1 MNIVSQK
8 HPTRIIVFAI
18 TVTIAALLGFLIA
31 GRQAH
36 AESVTASSDS
46 HIVTVHD
53 DGVDKGFIT
62 NKPTLR
68 EALQEADIPID
79 PKDRTEPALDE
90 KLVARSYQV
99 NVYRARPVLV
109 IDGANQFKVITSY
122 RTGKQIA
129 KEAGLSLHEEDIATL
144 TTATDITETGAAEVL
159 HVKRATKVTFVFYGK
174 SLEVHTFART
184 VGELVSQKSII
195 PQANDTLMPAASAP
209 VVADMKIEL
218 WRNGEQTVTVDEDI
232 AFETQQVRDANKDKG
247 FKEIQTPGVNGKK
260 TVTYKITM
268 QNGKEVKRD
277 VVNSVT
283 TKEPVKQVE
292 TIGVKGVY
300 TTPSENESITW
311 NFLIANGFSREQTA
325 GIMGNL
331 MQEHGFQTSGDGL
344 AQWTGSRKAR
354 LMSMPD
360 PYSIQTQLDF
370 LMSELNGG
378 YSRAKAKILAS
389 TTVEGATVAFQ
400 NDFERCGVC
409 VEGRRIQFA
418 YNILASH

>member
-18 TVTIAALLGFLIA
+18 TVAIAALLGFVIA

-218 WRNGEQTVTVDEDI
+218 WRNGEQTVTVDEEVP
-232 AFETQQVRDANKDKG
+232 FSTEQVKDANRATG
-247 FKEIQTPGVNGKK
+247 FKEVKTAGVNGKK
-260 TVTYKITM
+260 SVTYKITM
-268 QNGKEVKRD
+268 HNGKEVKRE
-277 VVNSVT
+277 VINSVT
-283 TKEPVKQVE
+283 TEEPIKQVE
-292 TIGVKGVY
+292 TVGTKVELPAG
-300 TTPSENESITW
+300 SHSDW
-311 NFLIANGFSREQTA
+311 MRAA
-325 GIMGNL
+325 GISEGDFGIAEWL
-331 MQEHGFQTSGDGL
+331 IQKESGWNPNAINKSSGACGL
-344 AQWTGSRKAR
+344 VQALPCSKLGPNWNDPVVPLRWGDAYVKCRYGSWSGA
-354 LMSMPD
+354 
-360 PYSIQTQLDF
+360 YSF
-370 LMSELNGG
+370 WSANHW
-378 YSRAKAKILAS
+378 Y
-389 TTVEGATVAFQ
+389 
-400 NDFERCGVC
+400 
-409 VEGRRIQFA
+409 
-418 YNILASH
+418 

>member
-18 TVTIAALLGFLIA
+18 TVAIAALLGFLIA

-144 TTATDITETGAAEVL
+144 TTATDITETGTAEVL

-218 WRNGEQTVTVDEDI
+218 WRNGEQTVTVDEEVP
-232 AFETQQVRDANKDKG
+232 FSTEQVKDANRATG
-247 FKEIQTPGVNGKK
+247 FKEVKTAGVNGKK
-260 TVTYKITM
+260 SVTYKITM
-268 QNGKEVKRD
+268 HNGKEVKRE
-277 VVNSVT
+277 VINSLT
-283 TKEPVKQVE
+283 TKEPIKQVE
-292 TIGVKGVY
+292 TVGTKVELPAGSHSDWMRAAGIAESDFGIAEWLIQKESGWNPNAVNKSSGACGLVQALPCSKLGPNWNDPVVALRWGDAYVKGRY
-300 TTPSENESITW
+300 GSWSGAYAFW
-311 NFLIANGFSREQTA
+311 SAN
-325 GIMGNL
+325 
-331 MQEHGFQTSGDGL
+331 H
-344 AQWTGSRKAR
+344 W
-354 LMSMPD
+354 
-360 PYSIQTQLDF
+360 Y
-370 LMSELNGG
+370 
-378 YSRAKAKILAS
+378 
-389 TTVEGATVAFQ
+389 
-400 NDFERCGVC
+400 
-409 VEGRRIQFA
+409 
-418 YNILASH
+418 

>member
-159 HVKRATKVTFVFYGK
+159 YVKRATKVTFVFYGK

-218 WRNGEQTVTVDEDI
+218 WRNGEQTVTVDEEVP
-232 AFETQQVRDANKDKG
+232 FSTEQVKDANRATG
-247 FKEIQTPGVNGKK
+247 FKEVKTAGVNGKK
-260 TVTYKITM
+260 SVTYKITM
-268 QNGKEVKRD
+268 HNGKEVKRE
-277 VVNSVT
+277 VINSVT
-283 TKEPVKQVE
+283 TEEPIKQVE
-292 TIGVKGVY
+292 TVGTKVELPAGSHSDWMRAAGISEGDFGIAEWLIQKESGWNPNAVNKSSGACGLVQALPCSKLGPNWNDPVVALRWGDAYVKGRY
-300 TTPSENESITW
+300 GSWSGAYAFW
-311 NFLIANGFSREQTA
+311 SAN
-325 GIMGNL
+325 
-331 MQEHGFQTSGDGL
+331 H
-344 AQWTGSRKAR
+344 W
-354 LMSMPD
+354 
-360 PYSIQTQLDF
+360 Y
-370 LMSELNGG
+370 
-378 YSRAKAKILAS
+378 
-389 TTVEGATVAFQ
+389 
-400 NDFERCGVC
+400 
-409 VEGRRIQFA
+409 
-418 YNILASH
+418 

>member
-218 WRNGEQTVTVDEDI
+218 WRNGEQTVTVDEEVP
-232 AFETQQVRDANKDKG
+232 FSTEQVKDANRATG
-247 FKEIQTPGVNGKK
+247 FKEVKTAGVNGKK
-260 TVTYKITM
+260 SVTYKITM
-268 QNGKEVKRD
+268 HNGKEVKRE
-277 VVNSVT
+277 VINSVT
-283 TKEPVKQVE
+283 TEEPIKQVE
-292 TIGVKGVY
+292 TVGTKVELPAGSHSDWMRAAGISEGDFGIAEWLIQKESGWNPNAVNKSSGACGLVQALPCSKLGPNWNDPVVALRWGDAYVKGRY
-300 TTPSENESITW
+300 GSWSGAYAFW
-311 NFLIANGFSREQTA
+311 SAN
-325 GIMGNL
+325 
-331 MQEHGFQTSGDGL
+331 H
-344 AQWTGSRKAR
+344 W
-354 LMSMPD
+354 
-360 PYSIQTQLDF
+360 Y
-370 LMSELNGG
+370 
-378 YSRAKAKILAS
+378 
-389 TTVEGATVAFQ
+389 
-400 NDFERCGVC
+400 
-409 VEGRRIQFA
+409 
-418 YNILASH
+418 

>member
-18 TVTIAALLGFLIA
+18 TVAIAALLGFVIA

-218 WRNGEQTVTVDEDI
+218 WRNGEQTVTVDEEVP
-232 AFETQQVRDANKDKG
+232 FSTEQVKDANRATG
-247 FKEIQTPGVNGKK
+247 FKEVKTAGVNGKK
-260 TVTYKITM
+260 SVTYKITM
-268 QNGKEVKRD
+268 HNGKEVKRE
-277 VVNSVT
+277 VINSVT
-283 TKEPVKQVE
+283 TEEPIKQVE
-292 TIGVKGVY
+292 TVGTKVELPAGSHSDWMRAAGISEGDFGIAEWLIQKESGWNPNAINKSSGACGLVQALPCSKLGPNWNDPVVALRWGDAYVKGRY
-300 TTPSENESITW
+300 GSWSGAYSFW
-311 NFLIANGFSREQTA
+311 SAN
-325 GIMGNL
+325 
-331 MQEHGFQTSGDGL
+331 H
-344 AQWTGSRKAR
+344 W
-354 LMSMPD
+354 
-360 PYSIQTQLDF
+360 Y
-370 LMSELNGG
+370 
-378 YSRAKAKILAS
+378 
-389 TTVEGATVAFQ
+389 
-400 NDFERCGVC
+400 
-409 VEGRRIQFA
+409 
-418 YNILASH
+418 